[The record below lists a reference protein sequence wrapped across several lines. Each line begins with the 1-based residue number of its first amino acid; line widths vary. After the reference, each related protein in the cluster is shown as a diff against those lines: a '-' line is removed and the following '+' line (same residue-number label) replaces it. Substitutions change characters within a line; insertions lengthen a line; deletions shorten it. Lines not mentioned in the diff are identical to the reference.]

1 MNRVELRPEE
11 QLKFELLATG
21 IAIDGLAMTHIQAA
35 NGDRV
40 LTPADYAST
49 SGIILRLDG
58 DVWVNVPIA
67 AYNPNFVSA
76 PRFVLTADAEG
87 LRVVGGDVSVGAK
100 FWLPPDYHGR
110 TNSRG
115 EAHAIYAYTHGD
127 RVRVAPITGC
137 AYTCKFC
144 NLPYEF
150 RYRRKDV
157 EGIVEAIET
166 AQMDP
171 VQPARHVLISGGT
184 PRPEHYGFLREV
196 YEAVIVTFPHLP
208 VDIMMVPIAEVL
220 DVEWLARLGVDEL
233 SINLE
238 IYNDE
243 VAKKLMPHKQ
253 RQGRGYVLEFIR
265 HASSVLG
272 PGRVRSMLMVGVE
285 PIEDTLAAVDAL
297 LDAGCVPVLSP
308 FRPDPST
315 PMSDS
320 RPPSATFLR
329 EAYIRAMEIVK
340 ERGGALGPA
349 CGPCSHNTLTLPDT
363 HVHPQG
369 TSRYDGP
376 RLV

>member
-1 MNRVELRPEE
+1 MTYLEFRPAE
-11 QLKFELLATG
+11 QLKFELLASG
-21 IAIDGLAMTHIQAA
+21 IAIDDLALTHIQAA
-35 NGDRV
+35 NGARV

-76 PRFVLTADAEG
+76 PPFTLTTDTQG
-87 LRVVGGDVSVGAK
+87 LRVVGNGFSVAAR

-115 EAHAIYAYTHGD
+115 DSHSIYAFTHGD

-157 EGIVEAIET
+157 EGIVEAVQT
-166 AQMDP
+166 ARLDP

-196 YEAVIVTFPHLP
+196 YEAVIQSFPHLS

-220 DVEWLARLGVDEL
+220 DVEWLARLGVHEL

-238 IYNDE
+238 VFNDE
-243 VAKKLMPHKQ
+243 VARKLMPRKHQ
-253 RQGRGYVLEFIR
+253 QGLDYLLSFVA
-265 HASSVLG
+265 HAASVLG

-285 PIEDTLAAVDAL
+285 PMEDTLKGVEALAA
-297 LDAGCVPVLSP
+297 AGCIPVLSP

-315 PMSDS
+315 PLRDVA
-320 RPPSATFLR
+320 PPTAAALLETYR
-329 EAYIRAMEIVK
+329 RAAAIAHEAGID
-340 ERGGALGPA
+340 LGPSCA
-349 CGPCSHNTLTLPDT
+349 PCTHNTLTLARPKQTLAAHLNDEPT
-363 HVHPQG
+363 
-369 TSRYDGP
+369 
-376 RLV
+376 LI